1 MKKYIFPYGFKL
13 FLEGGKVNTFPA
25 IDISLFKKNS
35 NEEFSFLVL
44 VDSGAEVSLFTKSD
58 AELLGFSLGEGKKID
73 VGSISGDKFPAFL
86 HPAVI
91 KIGEEKLKVEVA
103 FSEKNDTP
111 RVLGRNP
118 IFSYFFV
125 IFDNKNKNTI
135 FISRKSEDFEK
146 SIYNKNSN

>member
-13 FLEGGKVNTFPA
+13 SLERGKVSTFPA
-25 IDISLFKKNS
+25 INISLFKKNS

-73 VGSISGDKFPAFL
+73 IGSIGGDKFSAFL
-86 HPAVI
+86 HPVVI
-91 KIGEEKLKVEVA
+91 KIGEEKLKVGVA

-125 IFDNKNKNTI
+125 TFDNKNKNTI
-135 FISRKSEDFEK
+135 FIPRKSEDFEK
-146 SIYNKNSN
+146 FIYSKNSN